1 MSTCYLYCSY
11 KGIGKPT
18 DICMN
23 LISFR
28 DCPLCAVLIE
38 VLEQK
43 ILENRMRGRCFNYA
57 AF

>member
-1 MSTCYLYCSY
+1 M

-38 VLEQK
+38 VLDSDNSGKQNLK
-43 ILENRMRGRCFNYA
+43 QML
-57 AF
+57 